1 MGQIKKLPNKDFFNY
16 TKIMINAFP
25 GFPGYETPDQA
36 TVEKLTKILMDMNR
50 KDATLSYYGYYD
62 DGKLLGGIRF
72 FDFTMNLFGNSV
84 TNGGGSLLGVD
95 LMHKKE
101 KIAKQLMSYF
111 IDNYL
116 KKKAPLVS
124 LYPFRPDF
132 YHKMGFGYG
141 SKSNDY
147 ILKPAELPDRGDK
160 SKIRFYDKKDWP
172 RLKAC
177 CNRYAKARHGMF
189 LKVYS
194 EKRRYE
200 VPSIRVAV
208 YEDNGEIQGFVAF
221 TFKTSPDVSFLK
233 IQLKVTELVSEN
245 REAFLGIISFL
256 KSQADQ
262 ALHII
267 LPTYDDHL
275 HFLPFDPRNHTNRL
289 TSLMAHETNTQGTGI
304 MYRVIDTPGLFATLK
319 NHNFGNQ
326 TCRLKISIND
336 SFLKSND
343 KSFIVSFE
351 NGQARMETK
360 DNSDVEIKLNVAEF
374 SSMILGVIDF
384 KTLYRYGLAD
394 ISNPSYIETVNRVF
408 RAEEKPITTTQ
419 F

>member
-1 MGQIKKLPNKDFFNY
+1 MGQIKKLPNKDFFAY
-16 TKIMINAFP
+16 TRIMINAFP

-36 TVEKLTKILMDMNR
+36 TVEKLTKILMDMDR
-50 KDATLSYYGYYD
+50 KDTTLSYYGYYEK
-62 DGKLLGGIRF
+62 GSLLGGIRF
-72 FDFTMNLFGNSV
+72 FDFTMNLFGNLV
-84 TNGGGSLLGVD
+84 MNGGGSLLGVD

-101 KIAKQLMSYF
+101 KIAKQLMDYF
-111 IDNYL
+111 IDYYL
-116 KKKAPLVS
+116 KKNAPLVS

-147 ILKPAELPDRGDK
+147 IVKPAELPDKGDK
-160 SKIRFYDKKDWP
+160 SKVRFYNKKDWP
-172 RLKAC
+172 KLKAC
-177 CNRYAKARHGMF
+177 YNRYAKAAHGMF
-189 LKVYS
+189 LKVES

-200 VPSIRVAV
+200 VPSIRIAV
-208 YEDNGEIQGFVAF
+208 FESKGEIQGFVAF
-221 TFKTSPDVSFLK
+221 TFKTSSDVSFLK
-233 IQLKVTELVSEN
+233 IQIKVTELISEN
-245 REAFLGIISFL
+245 RDAFLGILSFL

-262 ALHII
+262 AQYII
-267 LPTYDDHL
+267 LPTYDDNI
-275 HFLPFDPRNHTNRL
+275 HFLPFDPRNHSYRL
-289 TSLMAHETNTQGTGI
+289 TALMAHETNAQGTGI
-304 MYRVIDTPGLFATLK
+304 MYRVIDTPGLFAALK

-343 KSFIVSFE
+343 KSCIVSFE
-351 NGQARMETK
+351 NGLARMQTK
-360 DNSDVEIKLNVAEF
+360 DDSEIEIKLNVAEF

-394 ISNPSYIETVNRVF
+394 ISDRSYVNTVNRIF
-408 RAEEKPITTTQ
+408 KAEEKPITTTQ